1 MRTAGR
7 KSLTLLSTELQGNDN
22 VFVHFSILESL
33 ACRVRKKYNFCGCH
47 GYLRVKVSLRV
58 STPLG
63 DQ

>member
-1 MRTAGR
+1 MRLA
-7 KSLTLLSTELQGNDN
+7 GNDN

-33 ACRVRKKYNFCGCH
+33 ACWGWKKYNFCGCH
-47 GYLRVKVSLRV
+47 GYLCVKVLLRV